1 MLRGQPQRLP
11 TQSWVGKRCTGL
23 SKGSMRFKVAHAD
36 GSVAWR
42 ELADMSEHFDR
53 LAWPLKVRA
62 KLLWTQRHSLVRL
75 VNVTLD
81 GDSVLIEGEVV
92 TVP

>member
-1 MLRGQPQRLP
+1 
-11 TQSWVGKRCTGL
+11 
-23 SKGSMRFKVAHAD
+23 
-36 GSVAWR
+36 
-42 ELADMSEHFDR
+42 MSEHFDR